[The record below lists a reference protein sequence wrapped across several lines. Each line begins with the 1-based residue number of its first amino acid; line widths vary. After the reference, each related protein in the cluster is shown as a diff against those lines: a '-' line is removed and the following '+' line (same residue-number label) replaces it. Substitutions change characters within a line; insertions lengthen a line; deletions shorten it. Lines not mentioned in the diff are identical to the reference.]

1 MTIRCQSGSC
11 LGEEEGEEKG
21 EGPDANGDGL
31 EWGVRALRAI
41 LTILYASYLVNMGIL
56 LIMLPWS
63 EVWAHAL
70 LLMPMRL
77 AVLVDIPAVRGVI
90 SAFGVLHLLLLV
102 AEFFHPTLVNPPGGR
117 RLT

>member
-1 MTIRCQSGSC
+1 
-11 LGEEEGEEKG
+11 
-21 EGPDANGDGL
+21 
-31 EWGVRALRAI
+31 VHALRVI

-77 AVLVDIPAVRGVI
+77 AAVVDMPAVRGAI
-90 SAFGVLHLLLLV
+90 SAFGVLHLLLLA
-102 AEFFHPTLVNPPGGR
+102 AEFFHPTLVSPSRDR
-117 RLT
+117 RLM